1 MRSVSSLFDLSGR
14 VALVT
19 GGAGNLGRA
28 IGEALAEC
36 GARIALL
43 DRENPTSAG
52 AALPNVDGGSHFA
65 LQLDLSNEAAVRAA
79 PKAVVDAI
87 GSLDIIVHCAAFV
100 GTDDLPG
107 WTTPIESQS
116 LETWRQALEIN
127 LTAPF
132 ALTQAAIP
140 YIKLSGRGSI
150 IHIGSI
156 YGVLGPD
163 WSLYDATDVPGT
175 PAAYSASKGGLL
187 QMTRWLATS
196 LAPDVRVNA
205 IVPGGIE
212 RHTAERFKAAYETR
226 TPLGRM
232 ASEEDVKG
240 AASFLASDASAY
252 VTGHCLTVDGGW
264 SAW

>member
-1 MRSVSSLFDLSGR
+1 M
-14 VALVT
+14 
-19 GGAGNLGRA
+19 
-28 IGEALAEC
+28 
-36 GARIALL
+36 
-43 DRENPTSAG
+43 
-52 AALPNVDGGSHFA
+52 
-65 LQLDLSNEAAVRAA
+65 
-79 PKAVVDAI
+79 
-87 GSLDIIVHCAAFV
+87 
-100 GTDDLPG
+100 
-107 WTTPIESQS
+107 
-116 LETWRQALEIN
+116 
-127 LTAPF
+127 
-132 ALTQAAIP
+132 
-140 YIKLSGRGSI
+140 SGRGSI